1 MKLLFDKYRPKNLD
15 DIRYH
20 KEIANI
26 LKTLDINNLPHM
38 LMYGPRGSGKKT
50 LLYSFL
56 GYTKKIRVIQKI
68 KTSSKEIPFTMYRNG
83 IFIELDIKEMGMY
96 CKFII
101 RDMLKNMAETKQVS
115 NNLQKIIVLHH
126 CELLTIESQFILN
139 KILEMHSVNCKF
151 ILISNTINN
160 IMTSLQ
166 SNCLCLRIQS
176 PSQEEIKNH
185 ILEIIDENDI
195 HLSSTQLEKLLHV
208 NHRNLKTS
216 ILQLEIFDL
225 IKSHKISINKKKIQ
239 GIVKLILKK
248 RTTLT
253 TISKITSFL
262 YEFIM
267 DNNINSNYILLN
279 IYYQLIE
286 HLDKN
291 KINKHI
297 KITEITSK
305 YDMRLIQG
313 SKDIMHIQAYIF
325 NLIEELNKIE
335 ESNKIEELNKI
346 AT

>member
-1 MKLLFDKYRPKNLD
+1 
-15 DIRYH
+15 
-20 KEIANI
+20 
-26 LKTLDINNLPHM
+26 
-38 LMYGPRGSGKKT
+38 
-50 LLYSFL
+50 
-56 GYTKKIRVIQKI
+56 
-68 KTSSKEIPFTMYRNG
+68 
-83 IFIELDIKEMGMY
+83 
-96 CKFII
+96 
-101 RDMLKNMAETKQVS
+101 
-115 NNLQKIIVLHH
+115 VLHH
-126 CELLTIESQFILN
+126 CELLNIESQFILN

-160 IMTSLQ
+160 ITSSLQ
-166 SNCLCLRIQS
+166 SNCLCLRIQA
-176 PSQEEIKNH
+176 PSQEEIRNH
-185 ILEIIDENDI
+185 IVEIINENNL
-195 HLSSTQLEKLLHV
+195 HLSSTQLEKLLLD

-216 ILQLEIFDL
+216 ILQLEIFEL
-225 IKSHKISINKKKIQ
+225 IKSQKPTINTKKIRE
-239 GIVKLILKK
+239 IVKLILKK

-262 YEFIM
+262 YEFVM

-325 NLIEELNKIE
+325 SLIEELN
-335 ESNKIEELNKI
+335 NI

>member
-1 MKLLFDKYRPKNLD
+1 MKLLFDKYRPRKLD

-26 LKTLDINNLPHM
+26 LKTLDINNLPHI
-38 LMYGPRGSGKKT
+38 LMYGPHGSGKKT

-56 GYTKKIRVIQKI
+56 GYDKKTRIIQRI
-68 KTSSKEIPFTMYRNG
+68 KTSSKEIPFTMYRNK
-83 IFIELDIKEMGMY
+83 IYIELDIKEMGMY

-101 RDMLKNMAETKQVS
+101 RDILKNMAETRQVS
-115 NNLQKIIVLHH
+115 NNLQKIIILHH

-139 KILEMHSVNCKF
+139 KILELHSVNCKF

-160 IMTSLQ
+160 IMSSLQ
-166 SNCLCLRIQS
+166 SNCLCLRVQC
-176 PSQEEIKNH
+176 PSQEEIRNH
-185 ILEIIDENDI
+185 IVEIIDKEKNI
-195 HLSSTQLEKLLHV
+195 NLSVTQLDKLLSD
-208 NHRNLKTS
+208 NHRNLKTA
-216 ILQLEIFDL
+216 ILQLEICDL
-225 IKSHKISINKKKIQ
+225 IKSQKASINKKKIQ
-239 GIVKLILKK
+239 EIVKLILKK

-291 KINKHI
+291 IINKHV
-297 KITEITSK
+297 EITKIASK

-325 NLIEELNKIE
+325 SLIETLNE
-335 ESNKIEELNKI
+335 I
-346 AT
+346 AI

>member
-1 MKLLFDKYRPKNLD
+1 MKLLFDKYRPRKLD

-26 LKTLDINNLPHM
+26 LKTLDINNLPHI
-38 LMYGPRGSGKKT
+38 LMYGPHGSGKKT

-56 GYTKKIRVIQKI
+56 GYDKKTRIIQRI
-68 KTSSKEIPFTMYRNG
+68 KTSSKEIPFTMYRNK
-83 IFIELDIKEMGMY
+83 IYIELDIKEMGMY

-101 RDMLKNMAETKQVS
+101 RDILKNMAETRQVS
-115 NNLQKIIVLHH
+115 NNLQKIIILHH

-139 KILEMHSVNCKF
+139 KILELHSVNCKF

-160 IMTSLQ
+160 IMSSLQ
-166 SNCLCLRIQS
+166 SNCLCLRVQC
-176 PSQEEIKNH
+176 PSQEEIRNH
-185 ILEIIDENDI
+185 IVEIINKENNI
-195 HLSSTQLEKLLHV
+195 NLSVTQLEKLLSD
-208 NHRNLKTS
+208 NHRNLKTA
-216 ILQLEIFDL
+216 ILQLEICDL
-225 IKSHKISINKKKIQ
+225 IKSQKASINKKKIQ
-239 GIVKLILKK
+239 EIVKLILKK

-291 KINKHI
+291 KINKHVE
-297 KITEITSK
+297 ITKITSK

-325 NLIEELNKIE
+325 SLIETLNEIE
-335 ESNKIEELNKI
+335 
-346 AT
+346 

>member
-15 DIRYH
+15 EIRYH
-20 KEIANI
+20 KEVANI
-26 LKTLDINNLPHM
+26 LKTLEITNLPH
-38 LMYGPRGSGKKT
+38 LLIYGPKGSGKKT

-56 GYTKKIRVIQKI
+56 GYIKKTRVIQKI

-83 IFIELDIKEMGMY
+83 RFIELDIKEMGMY

-101 RDMLKNMAETKQVS
+101 RDILKNMAETKQVS

-126 CELLTIESQFILN
+126 CELLNIESQFILN
-139 KILEMHSVNCKF
+139 KILETHSVNCKF

-166 SNCLCLRIQS
+166 SNCICLRIQS

-185 ILEIIDENDI
+185 ILEIIDKNNI
-195 HLSSTQLEKLLHV
+195 HLSSIQLDRLLHD
-208 NHRNLKTS
+208 NYRNLKTS
-216 ILQLEIFDL
+216 ILQLEIYDL
-225 IKSHKISINKKKIQ
+225 IKSQKASINKKKIQ
-239 GIVKLILKK
+239 EIVKLILKK

-279 IYYQLIE
+279 IYYQLIK

-291 KINKHI
+291 KINKYGE
-297 KITEITSK
+297 ITEITSK
-305 YDMRLIQG
+305 YNMRLIQG
-313 SKDIMHIQAYIF
+313 SKDIMHIQAYIL
-325 NLIEELNKIE
+325 NLINELNT
-335 ESNKIEELNKI
+335 I

>member
-1 MKLLFDKYRPKNLD
+1 MKLLFDKYRPRKLD

-26 LKTLDINNLPHM
+26 LKTLDINNLPHI
-38 LMYGPRGSGKKT
+38 LMYGPHGSGKKT

-56 GYTKKIRVIQKI
+56 GYDKKTRIIQRI
-68 KTSSKEIPFTMYRNG
+68 KTSSKEIPFTMYRNK
-83 IFIELDIKEMGMY
+83 IYIELDIKEMGMY

-101 RDMLKNMAETKQVS
+101 RDILKNMAETRQVS
-115 NNLQKIIVLHH
+115 NNLQKIIILHH

-139 KILEMHSVNCKF
+139 KILELHSVNCKF

-160 IMTSLQ
+160 IMSSLQ
-166 SNCLCLRIQS
+166 SNCLCLRIQC
-176 PSQEEIKNH
+176 PSQEEIRNH
-185 ILEIIDENDI
+185 IVEIINKENNI
-195 HLSSTQLEKLLHV
+195 NLSVTQLEKLLSD
-208 NHRNLKTS
+208 NHRNLKTA
-216 ILQLEIFDL
+216 ILQLEICDL
-225 IKSHKISINKKKIQ
+225 IKSQKASINKKKIQ
-239 GIVKLILKK
+239 EIVKLILKK

-291 KINKHI
+291 KINI
-297 KITEITSK
+297 ISCFNIYSANSETKIV
-305 YDMRLIQG
+305 Q
-313 SKDIMHIQAYIF
+313 
-325 NLIEELNKIE
+325 
-335 ESNKIEELNKI
+335 
-346 AT
+346 